1 MSMKPSAFVLATLF
15 ATTLASSSISSAQ
28 NPRQRQRRLET
39 LAPQKGIFLVAKP
52 SIAGGPF
59 HQSVVLLVAHE
70 KGGTLGLIVNR
81 VTDIP
86 LAETLPDLKAA
97 EKNPPALF
105 FGGPV
110 VLNALMFLFRSDK
123 PPDETTQVMGD
134 VYFSSNRQALEK
146 LLKQK
151 TASDR
156 LRLYLGHSGWAPSQ
170 LEGEIERGDWEL
182 IRADAETLFQ
192 MNLDEMWPELL
203 ERAQSTMVA
212 RARPAGLSIH

>member
-1 MSMKPSAFVLATLF
+1 MRAGGFVLGTLLAATLGSSAF
-15 ATTLASSSISSAQ
+15 SSPQ
-28 NPRQRQRRLET
+28 NPRRHQRRPES
-39 LAPQKGIFLVAKP
+39 LAPDKGIFLVAKP

-81 VTDIP
+81 ATDIP
-86 LAETLPDLKAA
+86 FAEALPDLKAT
-97 EKNPPALF
+97 EKDPPALF

-123 PPDETTQVMGD
+123 PPEDTNGVMGD

-156 LRLYLGHSGWAPSQ
+156 LRLYLGHSGWAPGQ

-182 IRADAETLFQ
+182 VRADPETVFQ
-192 MNLDEMWPELL
+192 SNLDEMWPELL
-203 ERAQSTMVA
+203 EQAQGTMVA
-212 RARPAGLSIH
+212 RARSTERSIH